1 MAKLYF
7 GKTAIS
13 IKDARFTDSNN
24 VLHKCK
30 ELVING
36 VRIWPS
42 VTVFTVGQFVSYTYW
57 SQAGGYA
64 NVHYSTNKGNASTT
78 ATMSFTI
85 TGTTTYGIYVISDG
99 ETSHDY
105 ISVSVTDKIGASVY
119 SYSCKANE
127 YGEMIKVGK
136 LNDLDTYNVIICY
149 TKDSS
154 TNKYTD
160 RGYVMLHARYKDT
173 NNNVTLDASPLKN
186 AYAALN
192 RVRDFSITASGTEV
206 SAEGGAVSFSSSS
219 AINGMGEAK
228 SVIYEITDGAADD
241 VLLSGSVLAF
251 GKNNVALSREV
262 TVRAKAEVQYWPNST
277 KAASTMTT
285 YSNTI
290 SVTQKAGEKKY
301 KVTFSPNVSGATCA
315 TKSIEVVAGSTI
327 SNLPV
332 AELDGH
338 TFFAWWTS
346 STYQGNGRQLTSS
359 TEINSDMIVYAL
371 FEKNICTLF
380 SASLTSISLDG
391 DASSAS
397 VTVTSKYKKKI
408 VDSGSGYEIPATLDG
423 KWSVADKGQ
432 RDWLTLSPKDGSSGG
447 TCTVSATRNTSGSSR
462 STELSFTC
470 TEDVTKSVS
479 VTVEQAT
486 YKQPCKMVF
495 NANGG
500 SGSVPADIIFDGYD
514 EGKDISSTC
523 PTKSGNYAFRGWS
536 NTSSYSSTRIAYS
549 TAYGGGTDKNG
560 VKAQTTS
567 SGWSFRDYFEH
578 FGLSASDLPES
589 GGYKVLT
596 LYAQWEDTT
605 CLVHIEPASGHS
617 DRFSALNI
625 NDNTNVTTR
634 DLSLVMGD
642 SLKMQAI
649 ASKGYLFDY
658 FKIGTNTYPVNPL
671 TITVNNSLNVYIYG
685 KNQQYRITFDAN
697 GGSGSVPADVVL
709 DGLSGKSDITSTKPT
724 RSGYKFIGWS
734 KGASV
739 TSPRIS
745 YVVISSDNYG
755 SSIGTSSWTIET
767 YLSNLEASYSDLS
780 NSGEEKVLTL
790 YAQWEA
796 EAVATYTAT
805 LSGGNI
811 AAYQVSTNGSSFS
824 GCSNTT
830 SITANKS
837 YWFKAIPQKD
847 YEVVSYTV
855 RYGTPTSSGTT
866 FSGDTAEIYAS
877 NNVYVTYTTQAT
889 SSGGGGSTGS
899 QSCTVDLNGEWQ
911 YVSTITDSGGTS
923 YKMYKSLTT
932 ANSGMSKMKVTWQGN
947 SSFKVKLWSD
957 SEAGSVSTIST
968 PVYDYAIA
976 LNAETA
982 VSSSFNPQDNKS
994 DIKAHTKGIGNGAGV
1009 PSSSNSSNWREADY
1023 SGTSNGY
1030 AWILYRKDSGISHG
1044 NDCGYLMIPI
1054 SANITN

>member
-1 MAKLYF
+1 MAKTYL
-7 GKTAIS
+7 GNTAVT
-13 IKDARFTDSNN
+13 IKDAKYTDSGN
-24 VLHKCK
+24 VLHSCK
-30 ELVING
+30 ELVLNG

-64 NVHYSTNKGNASTT
+64 NVHYSTNKGSASTT
-78 ATMSFTI
+78 ATMSYTI

-99 ETSHDY
+99 ETSYDY
-105 ISVSVTDKIGASVY
+105 ISVSVTDKIGASVF

-127 YGEMIKVGK
+127 YGEMIKVDK
-136 LNDLDTYNVIICY
+136 LNDLDTYNVVICY
-149 TKDSS
+149 IKDGS
-154 TNKYTD
+154 TDKYTD

-173 NNNVTLDASPLKN
+173 NNNVTLDASTLKN

-192 RVRDFSITASGTEV
+192 RVRDFTISASGTEV
-206 SAEGGAVSFSSSS
+206 SAEGGTVSFSHSSVV
-219 AINGMGEAK
+219 NNMGEAK
-228 SVIYEITDGAADD
+228 SVTYEITDGAANGV
-241 VLLSGSVLAF
+241 VLNGSLLAF
-251 GKNNVALSREV
+251 AKNEVAMSREV
-262 TVRAKAEVQYWPNST
+262 TVRAKAEAQYWPNST

-315 TKSIEVVAGSTI
+315 TKSIDVVAGSTI

-332 AELDGH
+332 ATLDGH
-338 TFFAWWTS
+338 TFFAWWTQP
-346 STYQGNGRQLTSS
+346 TYISNGRQLTSS
-359 TEINSDMIVYAL
+359 TPINSDMIVYAL
-371 FEKNICTLF
+371 FEKNICTLL
-380 SASLTSISLDG
+380 SASPTSISLDG

-397 VTVTSKYKKKI
+397 VTVSSKYKKKI
-408 VDSGSGYEIPATLDG
+408 VDSGSGYEIPTTFDG
-423 KWSVADKGQ
+423 NWSVADIGQ
-432 RDWLTLSPKDGSSGG
+432 RNWLTLSPEVGSSGG

-470 TEDVTKSVS
+470 TEDVTQSVNVS
-479 VTVEQAT
+479 VTQAK
-486 YKQPCKMVF
+486 YKQPCKIVF

-500 SGSVPADIIFDGYD
+500 SGSVPSDIIFDGYD
-514 EGKDISSTC
+514 EGKDITSTC

-536 NTSSYSSTRIAYS
+536 NTKSYSLTRIAYS
-549 TAYGGGTDKNG
+549 ETYGGGYDKNS

-578 FGLSASDLPES
+578 FGLSESDLPES

-605 CLVHIEPASGHS
+605 CHVHIEPASGHS
-617 DRFSALNI
+617 EKFMALNI
-625 NDNTNVTTR
+625 NDSTASTTR

-642 SLKMQAI
+642 SLKMQALP
-649 ASKGYLFDY
+649 SKGYLFDY

-671 TITVNNSLNVYIYG
+671 TIHVNDDLNVYMYG

-745 YVVISSDNYG
+745 YVAISSNDYG
-755 SSIGTSSWTIET
+755 SSIGTASWTIET
-767 YLSNLEASYSDLS
+767 YLSNLDASYNSLV

-805 LSGGNI
+805 LSGSNI
-811 AAYQVSTNGSSFS
+811 AAYQMSTNGTSFS
-824 GCSNTT
+824 GCSNTMP
-830 SITANKS
+830 ITANKS
-837 YWFKAIPQKD
+837 YWFKAVAQPG
-847 YEVVSYTV
+847 YEVVSYTI

-877 NNVYVTYTTQAT
+877 NNIYITFTTKAT

-899 QSCTVDLNGEWQ
+899 QSCTVNLNGEWQ

-932 ANSGMSKMKVTWQGN
+932 AHSGISKMKVTWQGN
-947 SSFKVKLWSD
+947 SAFKVKLWSD
-957 SEAGSVSTIST
+957 SEASSGSTIST
-968 PVYDYAIA
+968 SNYDYAIA

-982 VSSSFNPQDNKS
+982 VASGFDPYANKS
-994 DIKAHTKGIGNGAGV
+994 DIKAHTKGIGSGAGA
-1009 PSSSNSSNWREADY
+1009 PSSSNSANWREADY

-1030 AWILYRKDSGISHG
+1030 AWILYRKDASLSSGG
-1044 NDCGYLMIPI
+1044 DCGYLMIPI